1 MKGKSKT
8 FKMTENSR
16 SKYETERTAIPIKN
30 VTGGKT
36 MKYGRKK

>member
-8 FKMTENSR
+8 FKDPNSR